1 MKQNTISRRQFLGG
15 LAMGTGVVFLAAC
28 APAAAPAGGGAAPA
42 EGGAAAPTAGTT
54 TLTWWDYMGEA
65 GSANGEA
72 VMAQVAKYN
81 AAQSAVTVERTFVP
95 FGDLKQKLLQGA
107 AAGQL
112 PDLVIIDNPDHSSF
126 ASLGVLAD
134 ITDPITAWGK
144 SGDYFPG
151 PWDSTV
157 YQGKNYG
164 IPDNSNCLVQWQ
176 NKAFTEPA
184 GITAPTNWDELRAA
198 AAALTDGERFGIAL
212 SGVKTEEGTFQWLP
226 FLWMTGEDLATLDS
240 DGGRAAMQL
249 WVDLVQNGNMSPG
262 ILNWTQGDV
271 KDQFVNGLAALMVN
285 GPWQIPVL
293 KSDSP
298 DLNWE
303 VAVLPADKQGAS
315 ILGGENMAIV
325 KSTSHFEDA
334 WDLLIWRQEPEN
346 LKEYLVQA
354 GKLPSLATLAT
365 DEAWTTDPVIKVFMD
380 QLQVAKPRNYGPK
393 YPEISNA
400 VQEMMQA
407 AVSGQKPV
415 DAAVAEAAAKI
426 TPLLPS

>member
-1 MKQNTISRRQFLGG
+1 MNQNTISRRQFLGG

-42 EGGAAAPTAGTT
+42 EGAAAAPAGGGA

-72 VMAQVAKYN
+72 VMDQVAKYN

-134 ITDPITAWGK
+134 ITDPVTAWGK
-144 SGDYFPG
+144 SSDYFPG

-198 AAALTDGERFGIAL
+198 AAALTEGERFGIAL

-303 VAVLPADKQGAS
+303 VAVLPAEKQGAS

-325 KSTSHFEDA
+325 KSTSSFDDA

-415 DAAVAEAAAKI
+415 DAAVTEAAAKI

>member
-1 MKQNTISRRQFLGG
+1 MNQNTISRRQFLGG

-42 EGGAAAPTAGTT
+42 EGAAAAPAGGGA

-72 VMAQVAKYN
+72 VMDQVAKYN

-134 ITDPITAWGK
+134 ITDPVTAWGK
-144 SGDYFPG
+144 SSDYFPG

-198 AAALTDGERFGIAL
+198 AAALTEGERFGIAL

-303 VAVLPADKQGAS
+303 VAVLPAEKQGAS
-315 ILGGENMAIV
+315 IL
-325 KSTSHFEDA
+325 
-334 WDLLIWRQEPEN
+334 
-346 LKEYLVQA
+346 
-354 GKLPSLATLAT
+354 
-365 DEAWTTDPVIKVFMD
+365 
-380 QLQVAKPRNYGPK
+380 
-393 YPEISNA
+393 
-400 VQEMMQA
+400 
-407 AVSGQKPV
+407 
-415 DAAVAEAAAKI
+415 
-426 TPLLPS
+426 

>member
-1 MKQNTISRRQFLGG
+1 
-15 LAMGTGVVFLAAC
+15 MGTGVVFLAAC

-42 EGGAAAPTAGTT
+42 EGAAAAPAGGGA

-72 VMAQVAKYN
+72 VMDQVAKYN

-144 SGDYFPG
+144 SSDYFPG

-198 AAALTDGERFGIAL
+198 AAALTEGERFGIAL

-303 VAVLPADKQGAS
+303 VAVLPAEKQGAS

-325 KSTSHFEDA
+325 KSTSSFDDA

-415 DAAVAEAAAKI
+415 DAAVTEAAAKI
-426 TPLLPS
+426 TP

>member
-1 MKQNTISRRQFLGG
+1 MNQNTISRRQFLGG

-42 EGGAAAPTAGTT
+42 EGAAAAPAGGGA

-72 VMAQVAKYN
+72 VMDQVAKYN

-144 SGDYFPG
+144 SSDYFPG

-198 AAALTDGERFGIAL
+198 AAALTEGERFGIAL

-303 VAVLPADKQGAS
+303 VAVLPAEKQGAS

-325 KSTSHFEDA
+325 KSTSSFDDA

-415 DAAVAEAAAKI
+415 DAAVTEAAAKI

>member
-1 MKQNTISRRQFLGG
+1 MNQNTISRRQFLGG

-42 EGGAAAPTAGTT
+42 EGAAAAPAGGGA

-72 VMAQVAKYN
+72 VMDQVAKYN

-134 ITDPITAWGK
+134 ITDPVTAWGK
-144 SGDYFPG
+144 SSDYFPG

-198 AAALTDGERFGIAL
+198 AAALTEGERFGIAL

-303 VAVLPADKQGAS
+303 VAVLPAEKQGAS

-325 KSTSHFEDA
+325 KSTSSFDDA

-380 QLQVAKPRNYGPK
+380 
-393 YPEISNA
+393 
-400 VQEMMQA
+400 
-407 AVSGQKPV
+407 
-415 DAAVAEAAAKI
+415 
-426 TPLLPS
+426 